1 MQHAGAGEEHA
12 EVLGHFGD
20 RRHRGFRGAARH
32 ALFDGDRRRQ
42 ARERID
48 IRLRELFDELTGVGR
63 DAFEEATLPFGEEDV
78 EGQGGFARAGD
89 AGHHRQ
95 RAVRDLERDVLEV
108 MFARAAE
115 GDRRRTRLTRRGR
128 GGGEGV
134 VALGEETSRHRARL
148 GDFRGR
154 AFGDEASAGRPCFR
168 PHLEQPVAGLQHVEV
183 MFHDDERVAGFGQ
196 AMEQP
201 DQAGHVLAVQA
212 GRRFVQEQQRA
223 ALAGVDLGKV
233 ADQLEALGFAAG
245 ERRERL
251 AHREVAETDFFEAG
265 QLGGGGRAFAE
276 ELARLGDGHR
286 EQVADGL
293 AVIMEAQH
301 LVAEAFAVA
310 GRAGQRDVRD
320 ELHLD
325 RLPARA
331 AAAFAAAF
339 AGVEGE
345 VRRREARGFRLGR
358 VAEQGPDRVP
368 GADVERRVGARRA
381 GRGGLVDE
389 GDLRRLLVELHP
401 FQFRRFVA

>member
-1 MQHAGAGEEHA
+1 
-12 EVLGHFGD
+12 
-20 RRHRGFRGAARH
+20 
-32 ALFDGDRRRQ
+32 
-42 ARERID
+42 
-48 IRLRELFDELTGVGR
+48 
-63 DAFEEATLPFGEEDV
+63 
-78 EGQGGFARAGD
+78 
-89 AGHHRQ
+89 
-95 RAVRDLERDVLEV
+95 

-115 GDRRRTRLTRRGR
+115 GDRRRSRLARRGR

-134 VALGEETSRHRARL
+134 VALGEEASRHRARL
-148 GDFRGR
+148 GDLGGR
-154 AFGDEASAGRPCFR
+154 AFGDEAAAGGAGFR
-168 PHLEQPVAGLQHVEV
+168 AHLEQPVAGLQHVEV
-183 MFHDDERVAGFGQ
+183 VFHHDERVAGFGQ
-196 AMEQP
+196 AMEQA
-201 DQAGHVLAVQA
+201 DQAGDVLAVQA
-212 GRRFVQEQQRA
+212 GRRFVEEQQRA
-223 ALAGVDLGKV
+223 ALAGVDLGKI

-251 AHREVAETDFFEAG
+251 AHREIAKADFFEAG

-276 ELARLGDGHR
+276 ELARLGDRHR

-293 AVIMEAQH
+293 PVILEAQH

-310 GRAGQRDVRD
+310 GRAGQRDVGD

-325 RLPARA
+325 GLPARA
-331 AAAFAAAF
+331 AATFAAAF

-368 GADVERRVGARRA
+368 GPDVERRIGARRA

-389 GDLRRLLVELHP
+389 GDLRRFLVELHP

>member
-1 MQHAGAGEEHA
+1 M
-12 EVLGHFGD
+12 FD
-20 RRHRGFRGAARH
+20 RDRG
-32 ALFDGDRRRQ
+32 RQ

-48 IRLRELFDELTGVGR
+48 VGLRELFDELAGVGR

-78 EGQGGFARAGD
+78 EGQGRFAGAGH

-95 RAVRDLERDVLEV
+95 RAVRDLERDILEV

-115 GDRRRTRLTRRGR
+115 GDRGRAGLARRRR
-128 GGGEGV
+128 GGGERV
-134 VALGEETSRHRARL
+134 VPLGEEAARHRAGL
-148 GDFRGR
+148 GDFRGG
-154 AFGDEASAGRPCFR
+154 AFGDEASAGRAGFR
-168 PHLEQPVAGLQHVEV
+168 SHLKQPVAGLQHVEV
-183 MFHDDERVAGFGQ
+183 VFHHDERVAGFGQ
-196 AMEQP
+196 AMEQAH
-201 DQAGHVLAVQA
+201 QAGHVFAVEA
-212 GRRFVQEQQRA
+212 SRRFVEEQERA

-233 ADQLEALGFAAG
+233 ADQLEALRFAAG

-276 ELARLGDGHR
+276 ELARLGDRHR

-293 AVIMEAQH
+293 PVVLEAQH

-325 RLPARA
+325 RLPACA

-345 VRRREARGFRLGR
+345 VRGREPGGLRFRR
-358 VAEQGPDRVP
+358 VAEQRADRVP

-381 GRGGLVDE
+381 GRRGLVDE
-389 GDLRRLLVELHP
+389 RDLRRFLIELHP
-401 FQFRRFVA
+401 LQFRRFVARFRVTSADDLVEQRGFA